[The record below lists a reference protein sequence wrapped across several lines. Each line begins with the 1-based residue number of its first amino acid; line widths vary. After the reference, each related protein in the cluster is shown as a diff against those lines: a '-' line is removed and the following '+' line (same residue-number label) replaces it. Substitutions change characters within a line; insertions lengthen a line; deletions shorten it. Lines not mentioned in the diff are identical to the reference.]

1 MKLYVAYGS
10 NLNVEQMAH
19 RCQDAQIVG
28 SGAIR
33 DYALKYRGS
42 KTGAYAT
49 IVPQKGS
56 WVPVVVWKISAND
69 ERALDVY
76 EGFPRFYYKKRM
88 RVYLDGYGKGI
99 YAMAYVMNDKAE
111 PGVPSNYYLS
121 TILTGYRENHLDVN
135 MLFKSLEDNDDE
147 MQKI

>member
-10 NLNVEQMAH
+10 NLNIEQMAY
-19 RCQDAQIVG
+19 RCPDAQIVG
-28 SGAIR
+28 SGAIP

-49 IVPQKGS
+49 IIPQKGS
-56 WVPVVVWKISAND
+56 CVPVVVWKISPDD

-88 RVYLDGYGKGI
+88 RVCLDGYGKGI
-99 YAMAYVMNDKAE
+99 YAMAYVMNDKAK
-111 PGVPSNYYLS
+111 PGVPSNYYIS
-121 TILTGYRENHLDVN
+121 TIMTGYQENGLD
-135 MLFKSLEDNDDE
+135 MEILYKSLKDNE
-147 MQKI
+147 MECK